1 MSLSPAAV
9 VAIALIG
16 LLGVAGEWS
25 AALGT
30 FPWWRLG
37 AALFLLGAGYEL
49 WITRR
54 SRVTARWLGGE
65 RLFLGRPERLRLE
78 LANRSGRALS
88 VQLAP
93 ALPPGLRREDA
104 AAAGS
109 GILAVRLARDGHETV
124 TVGLRPIELGEHRW
138 PALPIR
144 IRGPLH
150 LAWWSRSLAMGETLH
165 VAPDTLG
172 THAVTSGTATV
183 GAAGRTT
190 LGAGL
195 ELDRLRPYRP
205 GDPRR
210 TIDWKAT
217 ARAATL
223 ITRVFS
229 EDQHL
234 EVVVALDAGRTSR
247 IEIDGMSQLG
257 HYANLAAR
265 VAEHCAAGDDV
276 VGLVAF
282 ADVPVTVLA
291 PGRGLAA
298 VTRIRRALSTLT
310 PRAVESDPLEAA
322 VCVRRLVRRRC
333 LVVLLTD
340 LYGRGSGNRLA
351 EAVRLLAPHHL
362 PVVVGLMSR
371 EVEGLA
377 TTEARDRLD
386 PYRSLAAGE
395 HERRLRGGIARLAR
409 LGALAMTAH
418 PNELDR
424 KVLER
429 YRLLRA
435 QRRI

>member
-1 MSLSPAAV
+1 MNLTPAAV
-9 VAIALIG
+9 IAIALVG
-16 LLGVAGEWS
+16 LLGIAGQWS
-25 AALGT
+25 AAVGT
-30 FPWWRLG
+30 FPWWRLA
-37 AALFLLGAGYEL
+37 AALLVLGAGYEL
-49 WITRR
+49 WVSRR
-54 SRVTARWLGGE
+54 SRVAARWLGGE

-78 LANRSGRALS
+78 LANGSERALR
-88 VQLAP
+88 VRLAP
-93 ALPPGLRREDA
+93 ALPAGLRRDDPA
-104 AAAGS
+104 PAGS
-109 GILAVRLARDGHETV
+109 GILAVRLPPGGREAV
-124 TVGLRPIELGEHRW
+124 TVDLRAIELGEQRW
-138 PALPIR
+138 PPLPVR

-150 LAWWSRSLAMGETLH
+150 LAWWSRSVAMGETLR

-172 THAVTSGTATV
+172 TGAVTSGTAMA
-183 GAAGRTT
+183 GAAGRATP
-190 LGAGL
+190 GAGL

-210 TIDWKAT
+210 MIDWKAT
-217 ARAATL
+217 ARAASL
-223 ITRVFS
+223 VTRVFS

-234 EVVVALDAGRTSR
+234 ELVIALDAGRTSR

-265 VAEHCAAGDDV
+265 FAEHCAAGDDL
-276 VGLVAF
+276 VGLVTF
-282 ADVPVTVLA
+282 ADVPLTELA
-291 PGRGLAA
+291 PGRGIAA
-298 VTRIRRALSTLT
+298 VTRIRRALAELA

-340 LYGRGSGNRLA
+340 LYERGSGDRLA
-351 EAVRLLAPHHL
+351 QAVRLLAPHHL
-362 PVVVGLMSR
+362 PVVVGLVSR
-371 EVEGLA
+371 DVEGFA
-377 TTEARDRLD
+377 TTPARHRLD
-386 PYRSLAAGE
+386 PYRSLAARE